1 MGSSKLNSL
10 PRRKPNPKIRLPAV
24 SVTIPKI
31 IAHRGSPRE
40 APENTLASFRKAK
53 AAGATWVEFDVAL
66 TKDARPVIFHDDALD
81 RTSDGTGLLRDLDF
95 EGVKHLDAGA
105 WFGPAFA
112 GEPIPTL
119 EETLEL
125 LAELGLGFNM
135 ELKTDEGREA
145 ELARVALPIAIDMWS
160 KGLPTPLISSFSR
173 VAIAAAREITSD
185 WPLDVIYDRIPAEW
199 SDDAQKLGLVAIGAN
214 HKHLTRE
221 QVMDIRGSGLKLS
234 AYTVNEVER
243 AATLFQWG
251 VDAIFTDV
259 PGEMVQRFERYK
271 VVTDFNN

>member
-1 MGSSKLNSL
+1 M
-10 PRRKPNPKIRLPAV
+10 
-24 SVTIPKI
+24 SVTIPNI

-66 TKDARPVIFHDDALD
+66 TKDSRPVIFHDDSLE
-81 RTSDGTGLLRDLDF
+81 RTSDGQGLLCEMDF
-95 EGVKHLDAGA
+95 EGVKHLDAGS
-105 WFGPAFA
+105 WFARNFA
-112 GEPIPTL
+112 GEHIPTL

-125 LAELGLGFNM
+125 LAELELGFNM
-135 ELKTDEGREA
+135 ELKTDPGREA
-145 ELARVALPIAIDMWS
+145 ELAKVALPIAIDMWP
-160 KGLPTPLISSFSR
+160 KHLATPLISSFSR
-173 VAIAAAREITSD
+173 IAIAATRELATA

-199 SDDAQKLGLVAIGAN
+199 SEDAQKLGLAAIGAN

-234 AYTVNEVER
+234 AYTVNETER

-259 PGEMVQRFERYK
+259 PGEMVRQFGI
-271 VVTDFNN
+271 

>member
-1 MGSSKLNSL
+1 MSGK
-10 PRRKPNPKIRLPAV
+10 PRV

-66 TKDARPVIFHDDALD
+66 TKDLRPVIFHDDGLE
-81 RTSDGTGLLRDLDF
+81 RTSDGEGLLADLEF
-95 EGVKHLDAGA
+95 ETVKHLDAGS
-105 WFGPAFA
+105 WFSREFA

-125 LAELGLGFNM
+125 LAELELGFNM
-135 ELKTDEGREA
+135 ELKTDPGREA
-145 ELARVALPIAIDMWS
+145 ELAKIALPIARDVWPTH
-160 KGLPTPLISSFSR
+160 LPTPLISSFSR
-173 VAIAAAREITSD
+173 IAIASAREVAAD
-185 WPLDVIYDRIPAEW
+185 WPMDVIYDRVPPEWAE
-199 SDDAQKLGLVAIGAN
+199 DAKKLELVAIGAN

-221 QVMDIRGSGLKLS
+221 QVMEIRGAGLKLS
-234 AYTVNEVER
+234 TYTVNDAER

-251 VDAIFTDV
+251 VDAIFTDI
-259 PGEMVQRFERYK
+259 PGEMVQRFGP
-271 VVTDFNN
+271 